1 ATKRWPRNWKPRA
14 MTGSGHPHLSPP
26 NPTEAM
32 AQEQLLSELTTQFQH
47 REATA
52 NGHARSAWFDFQ
64 KRSFERLL
72 EVTFPDRRHEDWKYT
87 PVQKLIGNVPG
98 HAATIQ
104 PGLTLAPI
112 DGLDS
117 FVIHIRN
124 GMVDPTEWP
133 AELTAAGIHLRP
145 LVAAFEN

>member
-1 ATKRWPRNWKPRA
+1 SYRMSCTCCRPGRSWPPATKRLPRNWKPKA
-14 MTGSGHPHLSPP
+14 MTGSGHPHLSTP

-124 GMVDPTEWP
+124 GMV
-133 AELTAAGIHLRP
+133 
-145 LVAAFEN
+145 